1 MVVPLFF
8 YNVLM
13 NDQFFFDM
21 FYPSRTGGILFLTIC
36 FFAPFSSFI
45 RIDYPTFRHQAELD
59 MLKMEPFTAKY
70 AASANHQRQDDVG
83 IFLVSCIL
91 SAVSGPFLF
100 VYRIY
105 RLVRPVG
112 SAEAWGLV
120 NKFRGGRMMQFTGG
134 GNDGDKTEC
143 SARDG

>member
-8 YNVLM
+8 GNILV

-70 AASANHQRQDDVG
+70 AASANHQRQYDVG

-105 RLVRPVG
+105 RLVRL
-112 SAEAWGLV
+112 SAAL
-120 NKFRGGRMMQFTGG
+120 KRGDWEINSGVRMMQFTGE